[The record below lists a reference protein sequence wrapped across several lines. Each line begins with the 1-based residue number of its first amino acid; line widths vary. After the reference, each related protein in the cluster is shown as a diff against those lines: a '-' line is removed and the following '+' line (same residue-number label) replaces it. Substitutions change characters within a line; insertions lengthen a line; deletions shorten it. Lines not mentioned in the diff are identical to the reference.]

1 MNFDTDDLMSDICE
15 ILSKDFTKRGYN
27 AFREVYKREMMKDD
41 TEVIDEYVQD
51 KIEDL
56 IKRFDAILVDSLMD
70 LEFDIDE
77 MIEMEEFSK
86 ELDIEEYLDENVNTF
101 GLPVEPKVEPKIEE
115 ESELDWNEAE

>member
-15 ILSKDFTKRGYN
+15 ILSKDFTKRGYD
-27 AFREVYKREMMKDD
+27 AFRELYKREMMKDD

-56 IKRFDAILVDSLMD
+56 MKRLDAILVDSLMD

-77 MIEMEEFSK
+77 MSEMEEFYK
-86 ELDIEEYLDENVNTF
+86 DLDIEDDLDQRTNTF
-101 GLPVEPKVEPKIEE
+101 GLPVKPKEEPKIEE